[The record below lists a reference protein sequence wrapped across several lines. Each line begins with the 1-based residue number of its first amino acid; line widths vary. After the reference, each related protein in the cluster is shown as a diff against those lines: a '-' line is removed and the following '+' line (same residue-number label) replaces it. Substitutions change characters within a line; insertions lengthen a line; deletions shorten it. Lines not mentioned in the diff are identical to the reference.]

1 MNKLK
6 AKEIVDK
13 LRSIFGEPKCF
24 LNHNNVFEL
33 LCAVMLSAQ
42 TTDER
47 VNLVTPALFQKYP
60 NPEALSKA
68 SYNEIMDIIRSIGLA
83 NTKASNLVKMAK
95 VLVEKYN
102 SEVPKDFKALIEL
115 PGVGRKTAN
124 VVSAVGFHIPAI
136 AVDTHV
142 YRTSYRLG
150 FRKEADDLLKAEENL
165 KKYIP
170 KDDWIDAHHLLIL
183 FGRNY
188 CKAQNPKCDICPLK
202 EYCKLKRR
210 KKDA

>member
-6 AKEIVDK
+6 ASEIIEK

-33 LCAVMLSAQ
+33 VCAVMLSAQ

-47 VNLVTPALFQKYP
+47 VNMVTPVLFQKYP
-60 NPEALSKA
+60 TPELLAKA
-68 SYNEIMDIIRSIGLA
+68 EYNDVRSIIRSIGLA
-83 NTKASNLVKMAK
+83 NTKASNLIKMAN
-95 VLVEKYN
+95 VLVNEYN
-102 SEVPKDFKALIEL
+102 SEVPSDFKELVSL

-165 KKYIP
+165 KKYI
-170 KDDWIDAHHLLIL
+170 KREDWIDAHHLLIL

-188 CKAQNPKCDICPLK
+188 CKAQNPKCDECPLK
-202 EYCKLKRR
+202 EYCCLKRG
-210 KKDA
+210 K